1 MTLKEAVRQLKGL
14 REYAE
19 GEVKTYGTM
28 DVGDDDNP
36 WVEDVQALDIAIEV
50 MERMQKQEEKD
61 YGEV

>member
-1 MTLKEAVRQLKGL
+1 MTNWQQKEAVRQLKGL

-36 WVEDVQALDIAIEV
+36 WAEDVQALDIAIEV
-50 MERMQKQEEKD
+50 MERM
-61 YGEV
+61 